1 MKLANMHDS
10 KSCAAR
16 LVGSTPTSGTIQMS
30 SKTLNPDKKL
40 QAYIIGIALGD
51 GNLSNPNKRAVRL
64 RISCDTHYPILIKHI
79 IKSLKLLLPNNKI
92 GIIRRKSSCTDI
104 SVYSNFLPKLL
115 DWKWYAGPKDKQ
127 NVQVPTWIKT
137 KSKFIKECLRGLLQ
151 TDGCIY
157 KDRGYTM
164 ISFVNT
170 STNLAYDV
178 FKMINT
184 LGYRPNM
191 QKFKQ
196 ENGKIKYTIR
206 LSRNAL
212 KFIKEINLWK
222 K

>member
-1 MKLANMHDS
+1 
-10 KSCAAR
+10 
-16 LVGSTPTSGTIQMS
+16 MS
-30 SKTLNPDKKL
+30 FKVLNSDKKL

-64 RISCDTHYPILIKHI
+64 RISCDTSYPKLIKHI

-92 GIIRRKSSCTDI
+92 GIVRRKRTCVDI
-104 SVYSNFLPKLL
+104 SIYSNFLPKLL
-115 DWKWYAGPKDKQ
+115 GWKWDAGPKDKQ
-127 NVQVPTWIKT
+127 NVQVPNWIKAEH
-137 KSKFIKECLRGLLQ
+137 KFIRECLRGLLQ

-164 ISFVNT
+164 IGFVNT

-196 ENGKIKYTIR
+196 ENGKIKYTVR